1 MLDTFESLDEK
12 ENEAIFRNADLIS
25 DRISISNFQN
35 VIVQNL
41 LINCNNKKAFIICT

>member
-25 DRISISNFQN
+25 DRISFSTF
-35 VIVQNL
+35 
-41 LINCNNKKAFIICT
+41 

>member
-25 DRISISNFQN
+25 DRISFST
-35 VIVQNL
+35 V
-41 LINCNNKKAFIICT
+41 